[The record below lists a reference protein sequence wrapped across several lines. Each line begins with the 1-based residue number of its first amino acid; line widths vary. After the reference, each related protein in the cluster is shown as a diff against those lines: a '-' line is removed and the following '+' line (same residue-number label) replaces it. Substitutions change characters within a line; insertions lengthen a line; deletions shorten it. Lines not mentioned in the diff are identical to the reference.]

1 MGRRINNFIIRYTW
15 LFPLLILV
23 AAAFY
28 YMNWFERLFKIID
41 RTYYMPI
48 FKELEISI
56 GALLLLTSAL
66 NWALVGFWK
75 HICSGKCTPQWE
87 TPKHVRKQ

>member
-1 MGRRINNFIIRYTW
+1 MGHRLNNFIIRYTW

-23 AAAFY
+23 GAALY
-28 YMNWFERLFKIID
+28 YMNWFERLFAENSINYK
-41 RTYYMPI
+41 MPI

-56 GALLLLTSAL
+56 GALLLVTSLL
-66 NWALVGFWK
+66 NWALVGFWR
-75 HICSGKCTPQWE
+75 HLYSGRCEPKWE